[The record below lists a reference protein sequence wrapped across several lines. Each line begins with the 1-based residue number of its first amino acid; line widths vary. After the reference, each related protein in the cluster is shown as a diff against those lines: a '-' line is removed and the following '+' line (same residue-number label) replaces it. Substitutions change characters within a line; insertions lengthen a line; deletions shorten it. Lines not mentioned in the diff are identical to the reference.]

1 MLDGKISN
9 LSVELNYF
17 DNYDDNTLYQDN
29 VVVLYEGNDKLANIL
44 CTLLLDG
51 LQFSIRFQ
59 YDDECDNDHD
69 ETQLS

>member
-29 VVVLYEGNDKLANIL
+29 VVVLYEGNDKLANIS

-51 LQFSIRFQ
+51 LQFSIMFQ
-59 YDDECDNDHD
+59 CDDGCDNDHD
-69 ETQLS
+69 ETQL